1 MKISF
6 RILLINF
13 IIVALVL
20 VSITLA
26 YFSMT
31 REILTSQHTKTLL
44 NSANDLI
51 FSLHF
56 AIQETDEGFME
67 IIGRGGRIN
76 LENSKVDFIFRTKG
90 DSTIDRDFFFKRLSF
105 FSDSLTLS
113 LGKFIRN
120 NPNLIIKKYQSG
132 GHTYYYGIVLSKE
145 FLSSL
150 SKKIRADVA
159 VTLNDAPL
167 EMSNLAD
174 NENYIFS
181 VVNAAKE
188 LRLKNNFDITREELA
203 KSDFYATRFSSKDL
217 PLANPDLRF
226 IVFSTL
232 PEAAELRN
240 SINKILVIIC
250 SSGIALSLILVLLFT
265 EKIRKQITHLSRA
278 AEITKSGDLRHRVEV
293 LSKDEL
299 GMLGLAF
306 NNMLDELE
314 RNERNKSEYTEFIS
328 LINQNPTLKEISEIA
343 LARIIKSTGFTVGK
357 LSAAAPGHKIIPLA
371 CYGIEK
377 DLSIGDEKTNRYDLY
392 QRVIEKGE
400 VVEFNFTANSPV
412 ISSGLLSLEI
422 RYLMLYPVIYNR
434 NVIAVLEFASIEK
447 PKSGI
452 KDYLDNIHNQLAV
465 GLSNASAFKQLENL
479 VTELKELNEEYHRQN
494 EQITE
499 QNKQITEQNRKLVE
513 LHGQLSEKAAELE
526 LQKEK
531 AVESTQLKSQFLA
544 NMSHELRT
552 PLNSILGLTEII
564 LSDSGLSVPN
574 KEKLSIVLRNGQR
587 LMNLINDILN
597 YSKAEFGKL
606 ELKQEPFS
614 LKALID
620 ELEIQISPL
629 CRVKNLNFVI
639 QNELPSGLTVNSDRD
654 KITQVLINLL
664 GNAVKFTQRGTIL
677 LNASLKEGNILR
689 FEVADTGI
697 GMSSEDQKIIFEEFR
712 QIDGTSTRKYSGT
725 GLGLAISRKYA
736 ELLEGSLTCESELSK
751 GSLFVFSLPVNVVES
766 IIRTEAEAESE
777 PEIAAEKSPVL
788 IIDHDAEN
796 QRVIAQYLRS
806 KRFPVVTSP
815 EANEKLKNIGQ
826 QMPTAVILNALM
838 AEQQA
843 WKLLIGLKQDLQ
855 TCSVPVIM
863 TSRME
868 DLNIGYAMPVLDYLT
883 SGLPAEQITEVVEKA
898 GKMEG
903 KLPGSVVVVT
913 EDDKTFNQIRQ
924 QLEIRGISAVQV
936 RKASR
941 VFKSVLRIRPGLI
954 IADAFVDGKEGI
966 TIINELKEAPET
978 KDFPAVIILPDVND
992 EKGLFRLGHGFE
1004 KAAIMN
1010 RHHPV
1015 DVLRIIRDRMS
1026 LEKGWPDEDV
1036 SSIWIE
1042 SSDGEKPQAAENGT
1056 ENNYSK
1062 YKVLIV
1068 DDDADTLFTV
1078 SEIVHNI
1085 GCETSLAKN
1094 GLECL
1099 AALEKF
1105 TPDLILLDI
1114 MMPLMDG
1121 FETIRRI
1128 RADKHYCDI
1137 PVFALTALAMLDE
1150 KDVVIKNGFND
1161 FISKPVNSGVLSFK
1175 IEKVLFNKTSEIVK

>member
-56 AIQETDEGFME
+56 AIQETDEEFME

-90 DSTIDRDFFFKRLSF
+90 DSTIDRDYFFNRLSF

-132 GHTYYYGIVLSKE
+132 GYTYYYGIVLSKE
-145 FLSSL
+145 FLSAL

-167 EMSNLAD
+167 EISNLAD
-174 NENYIFS
+174 NENYLLS
-181 VVNAAKE
+181 VVNAAKD
-188 LRLKNNFDITREELA
+188 LKLKNNFDITREELDR
-203 KSDFYATRFSSKDL
+203 SDFYATRFSSRDL

-278 AEITKSGDLRHRVEV
+278 AEITRSGDLRHRVEV

-377 DLSIGDEKTNRYDLY
+377 DLSIGDEKTSRYDLY
-392 QRVIEKGE
+392 QRVIEKSE
-400 VVEFNFTANSPV
+400 FIEFNFTGNSPV

-434 NVIAVLEFASIEK
+434 NVIAVLELASIEK

-513 LHGQLSEKAAELE
+513 LHGQLSEKASELE

-564 LSDSGLSVPN
+564 LNDSGLSLPN

-606 ELKQEPFS
+606 EVKQELFS

-629 CRVKNLNFVI
+629 CRAKNLNFVI
-639 QNELPSGLTVNSDRD
+639 QNELPSGLTVNNDRD

-664 GNAVKFTQRGTIL
+664 GNAVKFTQKGTIL

-736 ELLEGSLTCESELSK
+736 ELLEGSLSCESELSK
-751 GSLFVFSLPVNVVES
+751 GSVFVFSLPVNVAES
-766 IIRTEAEAESE
+766 IIKTEAEAE
-777 PEIAAEKSPVL
+777 PEIIAEKSPVL

-815 EANEKLKNIGQ
+815 EANEQLKNIGRQ
-826 QMPTAVILNALM
+826 KPTAVILNALM

-843 WKLLIGLKQDLQ
+843 WKLLIELKQDLE
-855 TCSVPVIM
+855 TFSVPVIM

-868 DLNIGYAMPVLDYLT
+868 DLNIGYALPVLDYLT
-883 SGLPAEQITEVVEKA
+883 SELRSEQITEIVEKA

-903 KLPGSVVVVT
+903 KLPGSVVVIT
-913 EDDKTFNQIRQ
+913 EDERTFSLLRQ
-924 QLEIRGISAVQV
+924 QLELRAISAVQV

-941 VFKSVLRIRPGLI
+941 VFKSVLRNRPGLI
-954 IADAFVDGKEGI
+954 IADAFTDGKEGI

-978 KDFPAVIILPDVND
+978 KDFPAVLILPGLND
-992 EKGLFRLGHGFE
+992 EKGLFRFSHGFE